1 MRILFFL
8 SILILANSSKLTAQ
22 DFIDLYP
29 TKIPNSKKPIFKET
43 AVIYNTGIIYRVIIP
58 TLQVFLPEKDKATGT
73 AILICPGGSYKV
85 LVYDG
90 EGVTI
95 AKQLA
100 SRGITAFVLKYRLPD
115 DELIIDKSIGPLQ
128 DAQQGIKMIRENCL
142 KWGINPSKVGVMGFS
157 AGGHLAS
164 TLATHYQQSLIEN
177 ENKINL
183 RPDFQ
188 VLVYPVISMQDGLTH
203 KGSRNNLLGSNFSKD
218 VLDIFSNE
226 KQLNADSPPAY
237 IAHAADDTL
246 VDVENSIVYFQKLK
260 QFKVPT
266 ELHIYPTGGHGFIF
280 KHDNWMLPFHDWMKK
295 SGW

>member
-1 MRILFFL
+1 MRVLFFL
-8 SILILANSSKLTAQ
+8 SMLILTNSSKLTAQ
-22 DFIDLYP
+22 DFIDLYT

-43 AVIYNTGIIYRVIIP
+43 AVIYNAGLIYRVITP

-115 DELIIDKSIGPLQ
+115 DELMIDKSIGPLQ

-142 KWGINPSKVGVMGFS
+142 KWGLNPNKVGVMGFS

-164 TLATHYQQSLIEN
+164 TLATHYQQSLIGN

-203 KGSRNNLLGSNFSKD
+203 KDSRNNLLGSNFSKD
-218 VLDIFSNE
+218 VLDSFSNE